1 MKAKAAK
8 SGDTRQRILEAGL
21 ALFSKKGYLGAA
33 TKEIAAEAGVA
44 EVTLFRHFPSKE
56 SLLEAVVGTYSFL
69 PTLKG
74 LMGEIEGLPYKEA
87 LSEIA
92 GRFLNALSERKEMIV
107 IMYSE
112 IHRYPA
118 KTRLIYHNFIDE
130 MFTTLASYFSGL
142 QDRGILR
149 RFEPEAGARAF
160 LGMFFSYFT
169 AQEFKLRKRLGRKES
184 EALHK
189 EFIEIFMRGT
199 LK

>member
-8 SGDTRQRILEAGL
+8 AGDTRQRILEAGL

-92 GRFLNALSERKEMIV
+92 GRFLNALYERKEMIV

-118 KTRLIYHNFIDE
+118 KTRRIYHNFIDE
-130 MFTTLASYFSGL
+130 MFTTLASYFIGL

-169 AQEFKLRKRLGRKES
+169 AQEFKLRRRLGRKES
-184 EALHK
+184 EALHN

-199 LK
+199 LR